1 MEAGGKIIFLDRDVG
16 SDSGGAAKEG
26 SGPGWASSEGESRGS
41 PDGLGGGDKEDLL
54 MDWVE
59 ETRGWQVCPQ
69 GF

>member
-41 PDGLGGGDKEDLL
+41 SDGLGGGDKEDLL